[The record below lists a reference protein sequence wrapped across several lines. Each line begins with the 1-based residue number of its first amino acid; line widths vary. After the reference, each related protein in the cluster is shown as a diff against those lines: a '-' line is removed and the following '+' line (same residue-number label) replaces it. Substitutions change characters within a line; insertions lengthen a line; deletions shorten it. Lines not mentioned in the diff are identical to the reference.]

1 MPEAA
6 DDRGLLDALLEYAL
20 QQLGADHVTFCA
32 WDAAGESRTVTRCA
46 GSLAHDELVPTGRAI
61 PIGELDSEVYS
72 PSNLEPRVYHADDPR
87 TLPAVREF
95 LSRVGAVSE
104 ITFPVVERP
113 GGRWVMEAFF
123 CDPARPAGDAELQ
136 AGSRLAQLAAAAVS
150 REALS
155 TRLTDVETR
164 FRTLVEQLPAITYI
178 DRIDGEP
185 LYTSPQVSALLGY
198 SLEEWQSNRDSW
210 LSKIHPDDRGR
221 VMADYMEGL
230 RAGTTVDVEYRV
242 VAADGSV
249 LWFHDQ
255 ATVLPDESGRPS
267 LIQGVMLDVTDRVR
281 VEQAL
286 HASESRRQRVLEEML
301 RGEEAERARI
311 ATALHDDTIQVMT
324 ASLILLDRVQRAV
337 ASGAV
342 QHLAGAV
349 RETRETLTQAVERTR
364 RMTFELR
371 PPLLETQGLGPAL
384 RDLTDRASREGGFT
398 VDLDL
403 RVGRYPFVIED
414 LAFRTV
420 SESLANARRHSMA
433 TCVRVR
439 IADTDEHLVGR
450 ITDDGLGFQAEG
462 PTPGGARMGLEA
474 MRERVALAGGR
485 LEIRSSPG
493 SGVTVAFAIPLGPES
508 RPVTAATMAEVLG

>member
-32 WDAAGESRTVTRCA
+32 WDAAGESLTVTQSA
-46 GSLAHDELVPTGRAI
+46 GSLTHDELAPTGRAI

-72 PSNLEPRVYHADDPR
+72 PTNREPRAYRADDPR
-87 TLPAVREF
+87 TLAAVRGF
-95 LSRVGAVSE
+95 LTKVGAVSE
-104 ITFPVVERP
+104 ITFPVVDRP

-123 CDPARPAGDAELQ
+123 CDPAREVGDAELQ
-136 AGSRLAQLAAAAVS
+136 AGSRLARLAAAAVT
-150 REALS
+150 RDALS
-155 TRLTDVETR
+155 SRLTDVETR
-164 FRTLVEQLPAITYI
+164 FRTLVEQLPAITYT
-178 DRIDGEP
+178 DRIDGQP
-185 LYTSPQVSALLGY
+185 QYTSPQVTDLLGY
-198 SLEEWQSNRDSW
+198 SLDEWQANRDSW
-210 LSKIHPDDRGR
+210 LSKVHPDDRDR
-221 VMADYMEGL
+221 VMAQYMQGVK
-230 RAGTTVDVEYRV
+230 AGSTVHLEYRV
-242 VAADGSV
+242 VAADESV
-249 LWFHDQ
+249 VWFWDQ
-255 ATVLPDESGRPS
+255 ATVLPDEAGRPS
-267 LIQGVMLDVTDRVR
+267 LIQGVMLDITDRVR
-281 VEQAL
+281 AEQAL
-286 HASESRRQRVLEEML
+286 HASEGRRQRVLEEML

-324 ASLILLDRVQRAV
+324 ASLILLDRVERAM

-349 RETRETLTQAVERTR
+349 RETRDTLAQAVERTR

-384 RDLTDRASREGGFT
+384 RDLTDQVPKEGGFT

-403 RVGRYPFVIED
+403 RVGRHAFVIED
-414 LAFRTV
+414 LAYRTV
-420 SESLANARRHSMA
+420 AESLANARRHSMA

-439 IADTDEHLVGR
+439 IADTDDHLIGR
-450 ITDDGLGFQAEG
+450 IADDGRGFEVDC
-462 PTPGGARMGLEA
+462 PTPAGGRMGLEA

-493 SGVTVAFAIPLGPES
+493 SGATIAFAIPLGPES
-508 RPVTAATMAEVLG
+508 SPVTAATLAEVLG